1 MVSLKKYRPYIKGD
15 GGLEAEE
22 EGGRPEREYERKKK
36 LEIEGDVNLHRVRNL
51 KKQYKQEIE
60 EKKKLV
66 KQALLTSVEQE
77 KDKYLK
83 GGINQERIQRA
94 AAKELSKNK
103 LKKLKRQN
111 REDES
116 DGEREEGEIDNESA
130 Q

>member
-1 MVSLKKYRPYIKGD
+1 M
-15 GGLEAEE
+15 
-22 EGGRPEREYERKKK
+22 
-36 LEIEGDVNLHRVRNL
+36 HRVRNL

-111 REDES
+111 REDAS